1 MSPVPEWQEIDL
13 FMKNIK
19 CSYLQNDYRSIK
31 DQYQNFTAFY
41 NKMNKNYR
49 TLIQQG
55 LIKPVSIF
63 KRKISQVDTSD
74 NSGRGRSGGRGRGT

>member
-1 MSPVPEWQEIDL
+1 
-13 FMKNIK
+13 MKNIK